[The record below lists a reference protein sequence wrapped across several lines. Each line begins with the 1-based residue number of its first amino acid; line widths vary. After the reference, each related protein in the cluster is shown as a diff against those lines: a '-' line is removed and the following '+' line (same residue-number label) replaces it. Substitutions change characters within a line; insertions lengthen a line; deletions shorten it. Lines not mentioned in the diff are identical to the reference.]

1 MAPEDTQLREGSRRL
16 KGYRWLR
23 QAQGRFPLRHCGHRD
38 LVILRVEGHPGHW
51 GVEQPPWLLHVP
63 GAPSPDE
70 HRCPRWGL
78 ASPGGAVASL
88 GTLLWDLAERWD
100 GRLAK
105 VMAPPPTPDSA
116 VSPCFHGC
124 QAFLHRH
131 FAQQS
136 PPSYPLDLSLCS
148 QQQPLPW
155 DCSTIPKFQLLA
167 AVPSRRPASLSGVC
181 MAVARTSDSD
191 SI

>member
-100 GRLAK
+100 GRLESLRL
-105 VMAPPPTPDSA
+105 DCG
-116 VSPCFHGC
+116 PC
-124 QAFLHRH
+124 
-131 FAQQS
+131 S
-136 PPSYPLDLSLCS
+136 
-148 QQQPLPW
+148 
-155 DCSTIPKFQLLA
+155 
-167 AVPSRRPASLSGVC
+167 
-181 MAVARTSDSD
+181 
-191 SI
+191 